1 MSVTNK
7 KSIQNIN
14 LNIDNETI
22 TDDKVISNHF
32 NKFFSSIAGK
42 LVRKIPN
49 TTKTFDL
56 YLTKQSEK
64 SFFLSPILPD
74 DIEALISTLK
84 VHKAVGPGSIPTIIL
99 KQFKKLLSKPLAN
112 LINLSFSTG
121 LFPKI
126 LKQAKI
132 IPIFK
137 KGDQQDCNNYRPISL
152 LSNISKIIEKLVH
165 RQLYGFLEFNNYLYT
180 NQFGFR
186 NLHSTN
192 HALITI
198 TEKIRKAIDNGEITC
213 GVFLDLQKAFDTVD
227 HEILLSKLE
236 HYGMRGVPLK
246 WFKTFLTQG
255 NHTSDAIKNM

>member
-1 MSVTNK
+1 MAGIRSIVSVTNE

-49 TTKTFDL
+49 TTKIFHS
-56 YLTKQSEK
+56 YLNKQPEK
-64 SFFLSPILPD
+64 LSFLSPISPND
-74 DIEALISTLK
+74 FEALISTLT
-84 VHKAVGPGSIPTIIL
+84 VRKAVGPSSIPKIIL
-99 KQFKKLLSKPLAN
+99 KQFKMLRSKPLAN
-112 LINLSFSTG
+112 LTNLSFSTG

-152 LSNISKIIEKLVH
+152 LSNISKIIENLFI
-165 RQLYGFLEFNNYLYT
+165 GSFMDFL
-180 NQFGFR
+180 
-186 NLHSTN
+186 NLT
-192 HALITI
+192 TI
-198 TEKIRKAIDNGEITC
+198 CISINLA
-213 GVFLDLQKAFDTVD
+213 
-227 HEILLSKLE
+227 S
-236 HYGMRGVPLK
+236 
-246 WFKTFLTQG
+246 G
-255 NHTSDAIKNM
+255 NSIQQTMH